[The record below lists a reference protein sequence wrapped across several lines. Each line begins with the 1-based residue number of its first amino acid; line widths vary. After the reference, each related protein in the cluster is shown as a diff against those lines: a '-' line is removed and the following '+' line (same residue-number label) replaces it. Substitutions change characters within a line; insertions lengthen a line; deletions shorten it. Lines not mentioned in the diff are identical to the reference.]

1 MGLLRLRDFLLLF
14 LSRNISRLG
23 DSFTSGALIV
33 FAAITSHNSPV
44 AVSLVW
50 AATYAPRSFF
60 SFVAGVYAERWD
72 KRTAMIAADLLRM
85 VLVAGLYFAPNLVV
99 LVVLAFCVNMVRP
112 LYTTAYQA
120 LLPNVVG
127 RGDELM
133 QANSLNQS
141 AGSVADVVG
150 FAFGGAAIALV
161 GVRPPFLFD
170 ALTYLVSAILLG
182 GVVQRLAGDAT
193 AKAKASFLHDLT
205 HGAATVFRSALSRSL
220 ILQMVAVS
228 LPLGVFN
235 AIVILLLPQAYHA
248 SAKLFPYFEAVQGAG
263 MAFLGVA
270 LAKWPRAVGRRHLV
284 NLGFAVTGMAVVGM
298 ALVPTVSW
306 GMVMYFALGLGNVA
320 FSAALVTWYR
330 QSLPDEIRAR
340 GMSIYSSLIN
350 LPIFLG
356 AVLSGPIVLAA
367 GLVPTVAVAGVLF
380 VAVGGAGYFI
390 RATREGEVASAAA
403 S

>member
-1 MGLLRLRDFLLLF
+1 MF

-85 VLVAGLYFAPNLVV
+85 ALAAGLFFAPNLVV
-99 LVVLAFCVNMVRP
+99 LVGLAFGINMVRP
-112 LYTTAYQA
+112 LYMTAYQA

-150 FAFGGAAIALV
+150 FALGGAAIALV

-182 GVVQRLAGDAT
+182 GVVHRLAGDAT
-193 AKAKASFLHDLT
+193 ARAKASFLHDLT

-248 SAKLFPYFEAVQGAG
+248 SAKLFPYFEAIQGAG
-263 MAFLGVA
+263 MASLGVA

-284 NLGFAVTGMAVVGM
+284 NLGFAFTGMAVMGM
-298 ALVPTVSW
+298 ALVPNVSW

-356 AVLSGPIVLAA
+356 AILSGPIVLAA
-367 GLVPTVAVAGVLF
+367 GLVPTVAVAGALF
-380 VAVGGAGYFI
+380 VVVGGAGYFI
-390 RATREGEVASAAA
+390 HATREGEVTSAAA